1 MQQAEFNHN
10 DFTNTSEADKAL
22 LVRFFYKNV
31 QNKLESAAQ
40 NRPIFKEKT
49 YIEIRIAGQRDAQ
62 ACRPATHQDKQRF
75 PLHFEAFEKRVEPP
89 AEGLPLTEWP
99 KITRS
104 QAEELTFLSVKT
116 VEQLAG
122 MKDTNASKIM
132 GGYKLVEDAKK
143 WLAQNNSDVEDA
155 EKAELRAQ
163 VADLTAKVAKL
174 LAATEAG
181 KGTQA
186 PEKVEL
192 TSKLDE
198 ETEVEETVVEGAA
211 IEVPAAPAARR
222 KRTKKA

>member
-31 QNKLESAAQ
+31 QNMLESEAQ

-75 PLHFEAFEKRVEPP
+75 PLHFDAFEKRVAPP
-89 AEGLPLTEWP
+89 ADGLPLTEWP

-116 VEQLAG
+116 VEQLAS

-143 WLAQNNSDVEDA
+143 WLTQNNSDVEDA

-163 VADLTAKVAKL
+163 VADLTAKVAL
-174 LAATEAG
+174 LLEATANTVEPKVA
-181 KGTQA
+181 
-186 PEKVEL
+186 EKVEL

-198 ETEVEETVVEGAA
+198 ETVVEGAA
-211 IEVPAAPAARR
+211 VEVPAAPAARR